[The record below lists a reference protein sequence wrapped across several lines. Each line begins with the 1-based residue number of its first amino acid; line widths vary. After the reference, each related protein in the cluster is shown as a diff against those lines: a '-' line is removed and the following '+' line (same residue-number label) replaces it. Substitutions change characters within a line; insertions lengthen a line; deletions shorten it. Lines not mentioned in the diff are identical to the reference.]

1 MKKKKIIVAA
11 ISLLTVLLAIFTFH
25 FLMNVRVENE
35 SITMVEFTSI
45 PIKDKEIERI
55 NNKELNRIED
65 NELWQLQE
73 KSDSDYGNLFIV
85 YYRINYKRYNLLND
99 YQVTEKVDFSDLSE
113 EERVF
118 FLKVNGFSDDFL
130 YQEQDG
136 EDKTVACK
144 NVILKGIT
152 YGKSKEELERI
163 IRKVKI
169 NLCFR
174 DKFGRSFEKEVA
186 LTDNS
191 IIWDRE
197 RSYGVEAEK
206 EKLEEFVLKEHFGRA
221 EILEGH

>member
-1 MKKKKIIVAA
+1 MKKKKIVVA
-11 ISLLTVLLAIFTFH
+11 ISLLTALLVILALYS
-25 FLMNVRVENE
+25 LMNVRVKNE

-55 NNKELNRIED
+55 NNKELNWIGD

-99 YQVTEKVDFSDLSE
+99 YQVTEKLDFSDLSE

-118 FLKVNGFSDDFL
+118 FLKVNGFSNEFL

-136 EDKTVACK
+136 EDKSVACK

-174 DKFGRSFEKEVA
+174 DEFGRSFEKEVV
-186 LTDNS
+186 LTDNN

-197 RSYGVEAEK
+197 RSYGVEGEK
-206 EKLEEFVLKEHFGRA
+206 EKLEEFALKDHFGRA
-221 EILEGH
+221 EILDGH

>member
-1 MKKKKIIVAA
+1 MKKKKIVVA
-11 ISLLTVLLAIFTFH
+11 ISLLTALLVILALYS
-25 FLMNVRVENE
+25 LMNVRVKNE

-55 NNKELNRIED
+55 NNKELNWIGD
-65 NELWQLQE
+65 NELWQLKE
-73 KSDSDYGNLFIV
+73 KSDSNYGNLFIV

-99 YQVTEKVDFSDLSE
+99 YQVTEKIDFSDLSE

-174 DKFGRSFEKEVA
+174 DKFGRSFEKEVV
-186 LTDNS
+186 LTDNN

-197 RSYGVEAEK
+197 RSYGVEGEK
-206 EKLEEFVLKEHFGRA
+206 EKLEKFVLKDHFGRA
-221 EILEGH
+221 EILDGH

>member
-1 MKKKKIIVAA
+1 MKKKKIVVV
-11 ISLLTVLLAIFTFH
+11 ISLLTALLVILALYS
-25 FLMNVRVENE
+25 LMNVRVKNE

-55 NNKELNRIED
+55 NNKELNWIGD

-99 YQVTEKVDFSDLSE
+99 YQVTEKLDFSDLSE

-118 FLKVNGFSDDFL
+118 FLKVNGFSNEFL

-136 EDKTVACK
+136 EDKSVACK

-174 DKFGRSFEKEVA
+174 DEFGRSFEKEVV
-186 LTDNS
+186 LTDNN

-197 RSYGVEAEK
+197 RSYGVEGEK
-206 EKLEEFVLKEHFGRA
+206 EKLEEFALKDHFGRA
-221 EILEGH
+221 EILDGH

>member
-1 MKKKKIIVAA
+1 MKKKKIVVA
-11 ISLLTVLLAIFTFH
+11 ISLLTALLVILALYS
-25 FLMNVRVENE
+25 LMNVRVKNE

-55 NNKELNRIED
+55 NNKELNWIGD
-65 NELWQLQE
+65 NELWQLKE
-73 KSDSDYGNLFIV
+73 KSDSNYGNLFIV

-99 YQVTEKVDFSDLSE
+99 YQVTEKLDFSDLSE

-118 FLKVNGFSDDFL
+118 FLKVNGFSNEFL

-136 EDKTVACK
+136 EDKSVACK

-174 DKFGRSFEKEVA
+174 DEFGRSFEKEVV
-186 LTDNS
+186 LTDNN
-191 IIWDRE
+191 IIWERE
-197 RSYGVEAEK
+197 RSYGVEGEK
-206 EKLEEFVLKEHFGRA
+206 EKLEEFALKDHFGRA
-221 EILEGH
+221 EILDGH

>member
-1 MKKKKIIVAA
+1 MKKKKIVVA
-11 ISLLTVLLAIFTFH
+11 ISLLTALLVILALYS
-25 FLMNVRVENE
+25 LMNVRVKNE

-55 NNKELNRIED
+55 NNKELNWIGD

-99 YQVTEKVDFSDLSE
+99 YQVTEKLDFSDLSE

-118 FLKVNGFSDDFL
+118 FLKVNGFSNEFL

-136 EDKTVACK
+136 EDKSVACK

-152 YGKSKEELERI
+152 YGKIKEELERI

-174 DKFGRSFEKEVA
+174 DEFGRSFEKEVV
-186 LTDNS
+186 LTDNN
-191 IIWDRE
+191 IIWERE
-197 RSYGVEAEK
+197 RSYGVEGEK
-206 EKLEEFVLKEHFGRA
+206 EKLEEFALKDHFGRA
-221 EILEGH
+221 EILDGH

>member
-1 MKKKKIIVAA
+1 MKKKKIVVA
-11 ISLLTVLLAIFTFH
+11 ISLLTALLVILALYS
-25 FLMNVRVENE
+25 LMNVRVKNE

-55 NNKELNRIED
+55 NNKELNWIGD
-65 NELWQLQE
+65 NELWQLKE
-73 KSDSDYGNLFIV
+73 KSDSNYGNLFIV

-99 YQVTEKVDFSDLSE
+99 YQVTEKLDFSDLSE

-118 FLKVNGFSDDFL
+118 FLKVNGFSNEFL

-136 EDKTVACK
+136 EDKSVACK

-174 DKFGRSFEKEVA
+174 DEFGRSFEKEVV
-186 LTDNS
+186 LTDNN

-197 RSYGVEAEK
+197 RSYGVEGEK
-206 EKLEEFVLKEHFGRA
+206 EKLEEFALKDHFGRA
-221 EILEGH
+221 EILDGH

>member
-1 MKKKKIIVAA
+1 M
-11 ISLLTVLLAIFTFH
+11 
-25 FLMNVRVENE
+25 
-35 SITMVEFTSI
+35 
-45 PIKDKEIERI
+45 
-55 NNKELNRIED
+55 
-65 NELWQLQE
+65 
-73 KSDSDYGNLFIV
+73 

-99 YQVTEKVDFSDLSE
+99 YQVTEKIDFSDLSE

-118 FLKVNGFSDDFL
+118 FLKVNGFSSEFL

-136 EDKTVACK
+136 EDKSVACK

-174 DKFGRSFEKEVA
+174 DKFGRSFEKEVV
-186 LTDNS
+186 LTDNN

-197 RSYGVEAEK
+197 RS
-206 EKLEEFVLKEHFGRA
+206 
-221 EILEGH
+221 

>member
-1 MKKKKIIVAA
+1 MKKKKIVVA
-11 ISLLTVLLAIFTFH
+11 ISLLTALLVILALYS
-25 FLMNVRVENE
+25 LMNVRVKNE

-55 NNKELNRIED
+55 NNKELNWIGD
-65 NELWQLQE
+65 NELWQLKE
-73 KSDSDYGNLFIV
+73 KSDSNYGNLFIV

-99 YQVTEKVDFSDLSE
+99 YQVTEKIDFSDLSE

-118 FLKVNGFSDDFL
+118 FLKVNGFSSEFL

-136 EDKTVACK
+136 EDKSVACK

-174 DKFGRSFEKEVA
+174 DKFGRSFEKEVV
-186 LTDNS
+186 LTDNN

-197 RSYGVEAEK
+197 RSYGVEGEK
-206 EKLEEFVLKEHFGRA
+206 EKLEKFVLKDHFGRA
-221 EILEGH
+221 EILDGH

>member
-1 MKKKKIIVAA
+1 M
-11 ISLLTVLLAIFTFH
+11 
-25 FLMNVRVENE
+25 
-35 SITMVEFTSI
+35 
-45 PIKDKEIERI
+45 
-55 NNKELNRIED
+55 
-65 NELWQLQE
+65 
-73 KSDSDYGNLFIV
+73 

-99 YQVTEKVDFSDLSE
+99 YQVTEKIDFSDLSE

-118 FLKVNGFSDDFL
+118 FLKVNGFSSEFL

-136 EDKTVACK
+136 EDKSVACK

-174 DKFGRSFEKEVA
+174 DKFGRSFEKEVV
-186 LTDNS
+186 LTDNN

-197 RSYGVEAEK
+197 RSYGVEGEK
-206 EKLEEFVLKEHFGRA
+206 EKLEKFVLKDHFGRA
-221 EILEGH
+221 EILDGH

>member
-1 MKKKKIIVAA
+1 MKKKKIVVA
-11 ISLLTVLLAIFTFH
+11 ISLLTALLVILALYS
-25 FLMNVRVENE
+25 LMNVRVKNE

-55 NNKELNRIED
+55 NNKELNWIGD
-65 NELWQLQE
+65 NELWQLKE
-73 KSDSDYGNLFIV
+73 KSDSNYGNLFIV

-99 YQVTEKVDFSDLSE
+99 YQVTEKIDFSDLSE

-118 FLKVNGFSDDFL
+118 FLKVNGFSSEFL

-136 EDKTVACK
+136 EDKSVACK

-174 DKFGRSFEKEVA
+174 DKFGRSFEKEVV
-186 LTDNS
+186 LTDNN

-197 RSYGVEAEK
+197 RSYGVEGEK
-206 EKLEEFVLKEHFGRA
+206 EKLEEFALKDHFGRA
-221 EILEGH
+221 EILDGH

>member
-1 MKKKKIIVAA
+1 MKKKKIVVA
-11 ISLLTVLLAIFTFH
+11 ISLLMALLVILAFYS
-25 FLMNVRVENE
+25 LMNVRVKNE

-55 NNKELNRIED
+55 NNKELNWIGD

-99 YQVTEKVDFSDLSE
+99 YQVTEKIDFSDLSE

-118 FLKVNGFSDDFL
+118 FLKVNGFSNEFL

-136 EDKTVACK
+136 EDKSVACK

-174 DKFGRSFEKEVA
+174 DKFGRSFEKEVV
-186 LTDNS
+186 LTDNN

-197 RSYGVEAEK
+197 RSYGVEGEK
-206 EKLEEFVLKEHFGRA
+206 EKLEKFVLKDHFGRA
-221 EILEGH
+221 EILDGH

>member
-1 MKKKKIIVAA
+1 MKKKKIVVA
-11 ISLLTVLLAIFTFH
+11 ISLLTALLVILALYS
-25 FLMNVRVENE
+25 LMNVRVKNE

-55 NNKELNRIED
+55 NNKELNWIGD

-99 YQVTEKVDFSDLSE
+99 YQVTEKLDFSDLSE

-118 FLKVNGFSDDFL
+118 FLKVNGFSNEFL

-136 EDKTVACK
+136 EDKSVACK

-174 DKFGRSFEKEVA
+174 DEFGRSFEKEVV
-186 LTDNS
+186 LTDNN
-191 IIWDRE
+191 IIWERE
-197 RSYGVEAEK
+197 RSYGVEGEK
-206 EKLEEFVLKEHFGRA
+206 EKLEEFALKDHFGRA
-221 EILEGH
+221 EILDGH

>member
-1 MKKKKIIVAA
+1 MKKKKIVVA
-11 ISLLTVLLAIFTFH
+11 ISLLMALLVILAFYS
-25 FLMNVRVENE
+25 LMNVRVKNE

-55 NNKELNRIED
+55 NNKELNWIGD

-99 YQVTEKVDFSDLSE
+99 YQVTEKIDFSDLSE

-118 FLKVNGFSDDFL
+118 FLKVNGFSSEFL

-136 EDKTVACK
+136 EDKSVACK

-169 NLCFR
+169 NVCFR
-174 DKFGRSFEKEVA
+174 DKFGRSFEKEVV
-186 LTDNS
+186 LTDNN

-197 RSYGVEAEK
+197 RSYGVEGEK
-206 EKLEEFVLKEHFGRA
+206 EELEEFVLKDHFGRA
-221 EILEGH
+221 EILDGH